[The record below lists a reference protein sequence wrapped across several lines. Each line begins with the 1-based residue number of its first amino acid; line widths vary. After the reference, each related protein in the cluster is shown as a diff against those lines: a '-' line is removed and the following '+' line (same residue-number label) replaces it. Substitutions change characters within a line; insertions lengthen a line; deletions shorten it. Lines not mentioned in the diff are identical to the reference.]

1 MACRGKKEEHNAVLT
16 HRALDKENR
25 KAQGNVMAERKEE
38 KNLSPDPSPQERGGS
53 AKQREEDG
61 CRGHNNGGN
70 DDGS

>member
-1 MACRGKKEEHNAVLT
+1 MFAFLGELLSKISLLFILHVTGGGAFPRPLS
-16 HRALDKENR
+16 
-25 KAQGNVMAERKEE
+25 EREEE
-38 KNLSPDPSPQERGGS
+38 KYLSPDPSPQERGGS